1 MSRYVLSVLLVCLT
15 ISTSANAIKN
25 ENVNGMMR
33 MSQMPA
39 FSDFDTNQDKLISE
53 EEFERFQKARQAL
66 HKSEGRLLKNSS
78 NCDEMFERIDLDH
91 NKFIDAEEFQSHRE
105 MMRKST

>member
-1 MSRYVLSVLLVCLT
+1 MSSYVLSVLLVCLT
-15 ISTSANAIKN
+15 IFMSANVIGN
-25 ENVNGMMR
+25 ENGMMR

-66 HKSEGRLLKNSS
+66 RQSEGRRLKNASD
-78 NCDEMFERIDLDH
+78 CDEMFERIDLDR
-91 NKFIDAEEFQSHRE
+91 NKFIDTEEFQSHHE
-105 MMRKST
+105 MMRNSK

>member
-1 MSRYVLSVLLVCLT
+1 MSSYVLSVLLVCLT
-15 ISTSANAIKN
+15 ISMSPNAIGN
-25 ENVNGMMR
+25 ENGMMR

-53 EEFERFQKARQAL
+53 
-66 HKSEGRLLKNSS
+66 GRMLKNASR
-78 NCDEMFERIDLDH
+78 DGMFERIDLDH

-105 MMRKST
+105 MMRNSK